1 MSQAED
7 RAALPST
14 SGGGCNPLCRRAVP
28 SEGHPTLSNICS
40 APRQA
45 ACGAGWPPSTR
56 RSTTCSATCSTTCSA
71 TRLRPLRPILTA
83 ARSGS
88 SADAAQGRSR
98 RAPRTVC
105 RPSAPRPA
113 PPRATALAERRVA
126 SERRAPPRATALAER
141 RVASERRAPPRATAL
156 AERRVASE
164 RRAPPGSVVVER
176 LAVPTRDAMS
186 AVSGATAPEGSPLGV
201 LEPEP
206 AIAISTAMNVPR
218 PSTTQMTSSANTC
231 GLARRKRIRACTRRM
246 LPAAGTGH
254 GSRRAKRDRL
264 GHGDGRPGFRLRA
277 LG

>member
-141 RVASERRAPPRATAL
+141 RVASERRAPP
-156 AERRVASE
+156 
-164 RRAPPGSVVVER
+164 GSVVVER